1 MDVRSLMSG
10 IAVVID
16 DELEQDE
23 KIGQIVKKIEEE
35 WEIPFYKTER
45 IPPDGIC
52 DNLLQTASFILLDW
66 ELWPSGTG
74 ESGVESNIESNIRF
88 LKKAKN
94 FFVPVFIFT
103 NQDPLDVIDKLTNP
117 ALSEPLYYEDK
128 EERNFIFIKRKEDLI
143 RENIFDPIIGWIQK
157 NASVYTLK
165 AWERAFYESKKS
177 LFSSMYRKS
186 PDWPK
191 VFWKSYKTDKVD
203 PSSSMTCLIN
213 DMLLGRIKTGVF
225 KEEIFDSGEYSESG
239 EDIRLL
245 ISEASFIKNLPENE
259 IRSGDVFAPSEK
271 KYLINIRP
279 DCDCVPRQNKQTIDD
294 VELYCLEGKEM
305 SENQVRKSYKK
316 GHFDERVWE
325 SISFSLHEGKTV
337 RFDFRNLEKKKFSEM
352 KEDRIGRLIHP
363 YITRI
368 QQRYGLYLQR
378 QGLPRVPE
386 EAIPGELKSVK
397 DWLLFF

>member
-1 MDVRSLMSG
+1 MDIKNLMSG

-16 DELEQDE
+16 DKLEKD
-23 KIGQIVKKIEEE
+23 KNIRQIIEKIEEE
-35 WEIPFYKTER
+35 WEIPFYRTDK
-45 IPPDGIC
+45 IPSDSTC
-52 DNLLQTASFILLDW
+52 NNLLQSASFVLLDW
-66 ELWPSGTG
+66 KLWPSGAE
-74 ESGVESNIESNIRF
+74 ESGIETNIRF
-88 LKKAKN
+88 LEKAKS

-103 NQDPLDVIDKLTNP
+103 NSSTLDVVDELTNN
-117 ALSEPLYYEDK
+117 ANLSEPLYHRDR
-128 EERNFIFIKRKEDLI
+128 EERNFIFIKNKEELLKED
-143 RENIFDPIIGWIQK
+143 IFDPITHWIQK

-165 AWERAFYESKKS
+165 AWEQAFYESKGS
-177 LFSSMYRKS
+177 LFSSMYKMS

-191 VFWKSYKTDKVD
+191 VFWKSYETDKVD
-203 PSSSMTCLIN
+203 PSSSITRLIN
-213 DMLLGRIKTGVF
+213 DMLLGRVKTDLF
-225 KEEIFDSGEYSESG
+225 KEEFFDSGEYSESA

-294 VELYCLEGKEM
+294 VELYCIEGEKM
-305 SENQVRKSYKK
+305 SESQVRKSYKQ

-325 SISFSLHEGKTV
+325 SISFSLHKGKTV
-337 RFDFRNLEKKKFSEM
+337 RFDFRKLEKKKFSEI
-352 KEDRIGRLIHP
+352 KKDRVGRLIHP

-386 EAIPGELKSVK
+386 EAIPERTEKSS
-397 DWLLFF
+397 

>member
-1 MDVRSLMSG
+1 MDIKSLMSG

-16 DELEQDE
+16 DKLEKDE
-23 KIGQIVKKIEEE
+23 NIRQITGKIEKE
-35 WEIPFYKTER
+35 WEIPFYRTDK
-45 IPPDGIC
+45 IPSDSTC
-52 DNLLQTASFILLDW
+52 NNLLQSASFVLLDW
-66 ELWPSGTG
+66 KLWPSEAE
-74 ESGVESNIESNIRF
+74 ESGIENNIRF
-88 LKKAKN
+88 LEKAKS

-103 NQDPLDVIDKLTNP
+103 NSSTLDVVDELVSN
-117 ALSEPLYYEDK
+117 ANLSEPLYHQDR
-128 EERNFIFIKRKEDLI
+128 EERNFIFVKNKGELLKED
-143 RENIFDPIIGWIQK
+143 IFDPIMHWIQK

-165 AWERAFYESKKS
+165 AWEQAFYESKGS
-177 LFSSMYRKS
+177 LFSSMYKKS

-191 VFWKSYKTDKVD
+191 VFWKSYETDKVD
-203 PSSSMTCLIN
+203 PSSSMTRLIN
-213 DMLLGRIKTGVF
+213 DMLLGRIKTDLF
-225 KEEIFDSGEYSESG
+225 KEEIFDSGEYSESA

-294 VELYCLEGKEM
+294 VELYCIEGEKM
-305 SENQVRKSYKK
+305 SESQVRKSYKQ
-316 GHFDERVWE
+316 GHFDERIWE

-337 RFDFRNLEKKKFSEM
+337 RFDFRKLEKKKFSEI
-352 KEDRIGRLIHP
+352 KEDRVGRLIHP

-386 EAIPGELKSVK
+386 EAISGRTEKSYQCE
-397 DWLLFF
+397 DSLLFF